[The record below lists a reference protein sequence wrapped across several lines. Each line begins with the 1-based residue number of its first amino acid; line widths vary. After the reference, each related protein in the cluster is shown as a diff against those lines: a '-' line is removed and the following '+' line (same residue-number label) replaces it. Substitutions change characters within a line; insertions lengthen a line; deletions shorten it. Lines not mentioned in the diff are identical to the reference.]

1 MNKVLERVWI
11 KTRWILSLERK
22 CFH

>member
-1 MNKVLERVWI
+1 MKKGLERAWI
-11 KTRWILSLERK
+11 KTHITLSLERK